1 MTHGSTNQH
10 GGRPLIMTTRGVVSS
25 GHYLA
30 TECGMQLLRGGGNA
44 MDAAAATA
52 FALALLKPHQN
63 GVGGEAP
70 TLWYDAATAK
80 VCAVSG
86 HGTAPREATIE
97 RYRKFGLDRI
107 PGDGFLPAIVP
118 SVTGTWIRNLERF
131 GTKRL
136 ADVLGPAI
144 EIARR
149 GFPMYDS
156 LRATIEKHADR
167 FRAEWPASAALY
179 LPGGQVPGLG
189 AIFKNEQWA
198 DTFQKLLEAEAG
210 SSGRENGLNSA
221 YDAFYG
227 GPVTKAIVDYA
238 RSTEIA
244 DASGQSHAA
253 LLSQQDFEDFQV
265 RFEDPLFTN
274 YRGVT
279 VYKCSTWTQG
289 PVLLQTLNLLE
300 QTDLKAMGHNTVDY
314 IHTVVECMKL
324 AFADRELY
332 YGDPAF
338 TEVPIDRLLSKT
350 YAAERFGLVDARA
363 ASLTLRPGGPAS
375 APRES
380 FQAPDIL
387 EVDNAVAAGAAEG
400 DTTKLDVID
409 DQGNMVSTT
418 QSGGWLMSSP
428 VIPGLG
434 FSLGTRGQMFSLEP
448 RHPNCLA
455 PGKRPRTTLTPSLA
469 TRGGRPYLSFGSP
482 GGDCQDQWALQFLLN
497 VLEFD
502 MGLQEAVEAP
512 TFWTLHF
519 PGSFYPRR
527 AEIGS
532 LYVESRIPESVSSDL
547 SDRGHRITRKGPWS
561 GGNTLAASIDEKTGL
576 RCAAASPRLDPSYA
590 AGW

>member
-1 MTHGSTNQH
+1 MKQASTNKR
-10 GGRPLIMTTRGVVSS
+10 GGRPLIMTTRGVISS

-30 TECGMQLLRGGGNA
+30 TECGMQLLRNGGNA

-63 GVGGEAP
+63 GIGGEAP
-70 TLWYDAATAK
+70 TLWYDAATK
-80 VCAVSG
+80 NVCAISG

-97 RYRKFGLDRI
+97 RFKELGLDII
-107 PGDGFLPAIVP
+107 PGDGFLPAMVP
-118 SVTGTWIRNLERF
+118 SVTGTWIRALERF
-131 GTKRL
+131 GTKGL
-136 ADVLGPAI
+136 ADVLAPVI

-149 GFPMYDS
+149 GFPMYDP
-156 LRATIEKHADR
+156 LRSAIERHADR

-179 LPGGQVPGLG
+179 LPAGQAPGLG
-189 AIFKNEQWA
+189 AIFRNTQWA
-198 DTFQKLLEAEAG
+198 DTFQMLVDAEARA
-210 SSGRENGLNSA
+210 SGREKGLCAA
-221 YDAFYG
+221 YDVFYN
-227 GPVTKAIVDYA
+227 GPVAKAIVHFA
-238 RSTEIA
+238 RSTEIP
-244 DASGQSHAA
+244 DASGQAHSA
-253 LLSQQDFEDFQV
+253 LLTKRDFEDFQV
-265 RFEDPLFTN
+265 RFEDPVSTE
-274 YRGVT
+274 YRGVA
-279 VYKCSTWTQG
+279 VYKCSSWTQG
-289 PVLLQTLNLLE
+289 PVLLQMLNLLE
-300 QTDLKAMGHNTVDY
+300 QTDPRAMGHNTPDY

-324 AFADRELY
+324 AFADREFY

-338 TEVPIDRLLSKT
+338 TEVPFDRLLSKT
-350 YAAERFGLVDARA
+350 YAAERFALVDPRG

-375 APRES
+375 VPPEGL
-380 FQAPDIL
+380 QAHDVL
-387 EVDNAVAAGAAEG
+387 AVDSALAAGG

-434 FSLGTRGQMFSLEP
+434 FCLGTRGQMFSLEP
-448 RHPNCLA
+448 HHPNCLA

-482 GGDCQDQWALQFLLN
+482 GGDSQDQWALQFLLN

-502 MGLQEAVEAP
+502 MSLQEAVEAP
-512 TFWTLHF
+512 TFWTRHF
-519 PGSFYPRR
+519 PDSFYPRR

-532 LYVESRIPESVSSDL
+532 LYMESRIPESISSLL
-547 SDRGHRITRKGPWS
+547 SDRGHRITRAGPWA
-561 GGNTLAASIDEKTGL
+561 GGNTLAVSIDPETGL